1 MNTNKNHKPSRDWPE
16 AGDFKKSI
24 KREFSLFVSGMLM
37 VLMLISG
44 YVVTRLHVGTVTQ
57 NVIDKLLVQARS
69 YSGPAGKLIISSDEP
84 DALLLSNICSRLSE
98 DNPEVFWAGI
108 AGKEGRYLAHT
119 DLKKVISGS
128 SLERLATQQTGADVR
143 SGESFGISRDTI
155 YITVPIEERGVQV
168 GQLQIASSAG
178 PISAAR
184 NKTILSMASITLL
197 IILIGLPVTMVLLR
211 RKLRPVS
218 LITDSLKKIS
228 PEDVSLDIPLRS
240 KNEFGYLAET
250 LRVMG
255 GKLNQARKELLEK
268 ERIARELEIAQ
279 EIQNNILP
287 KGYPSAPN
295 FEFFG
300 AYRSAREVGGD
311 YYDFIE
317 IDDRHL
323 AFLVADVSGKSLP
336 GMLVMLLTRDIVARL
351 ARTVGEP
358 STVLS
363 EVNRELSK
371 SIKKGM
377 FVTMFYGL
385 LDTQTGGFT
394 FASAGHNPL
403 IRVAGGGG
411 GAEMI
416 KTRGFPLGLMSPD
429 RFEKRIQTGKLKLNG
444 GDWLIQY
451 TDGINEAQN
460 ENQDEFGMERL
471 AAILEDGRKLSPQQ
485 LVENTLQQH
494 NEFVGAAHQYDDIT
508 LLAMKWH
515 AAGVDNNNMRVKEA
529 FSSA

>member
-1 MNTNKNHKPSRDWPE
+1 MSTNKEHNPIPDWPE
-16 AGDFKKSI
+16 AGDYKKSI
-24 KREFSLFVSGMLM
+24 RRELSLWVSGMML
-37 VLMLISG
+37 VLMLFTG
-44 YVVTRLHVGTVTQ
+44 YVITRIHVDTVTQ

-69 YSGPAGKLIISSDEP
+69 YSGSAGKLIISSDEP
-84 DALLLSNICSRLSE
+84 DALLLSNICSRLAE

-108 AGKEGRYLAHT
+108 ADQGNRYLAHT
-119 DLKKVISGS
+119 DLKKVIAGAAMETISRQQSGTD
-128 SLERLATQQTGADVR
+128 LRH
-143 SGESFGISRDTI
+143 GESFGINRDTI
-155 YITVPIEERGVQV
+155 FITVPIEEQGLHV
-168 GQLQIASSAG
+168 GQLQVASSAE
-178 PISAAR
+178 PISVAR
-184 NKTILSMASITLL
+184 YTSVISVASITLF
-197 IILIGLPVTMVLLR
+197 IILIGLPVTMVILQ

-228 PEDVSLDIPLRS
+228 PEDITLDIPVRR

-255 GKLNQARKELLEK
+255 SKLNLARKVLVEK

-287 KGYPSAPN
+287 KGYPTTDRL
-295 FEFFG
+295 EFYG

-311 YYDFIE
+311 YYDFVE

-336 GMLVMLLTRDIVARL
+336 GMLIMLLTRDIVARL
-351 ARTVGEP
+351 ARTVREP
-358 STVLS
+358 APLLS

-385 LDTQTGGFT
+385 LNTLTGEFT

-403 IRVAGGGG
+403 IRVAGSGDR
-411 GAEMI
+411 AEQI
-416 KTRGFPLGLMSPD
+416 KTRGFPLGLMPPQVFD
-429 RFEKRIQTGKLKLNG
+429 KRIETGSLSLEV

-460 ENQDEFGMERL
+460 ESQDEFGMERL
-471 AAILEDGRKLSPQQ
+471 AEILENGRNLTPRQ
-485 LVENTLQQH
+485 LVESTLKQH
-494 NEFVGAAHQYDDIT
+494 DSFVGNAHQYDDIT
-508 LLAMKWH
+508 LLTMKWR
-515 AAGVDNNNMRVKEA
+515 AEKADNTNTRLKEA
-529 FSSA
+529 ISVN